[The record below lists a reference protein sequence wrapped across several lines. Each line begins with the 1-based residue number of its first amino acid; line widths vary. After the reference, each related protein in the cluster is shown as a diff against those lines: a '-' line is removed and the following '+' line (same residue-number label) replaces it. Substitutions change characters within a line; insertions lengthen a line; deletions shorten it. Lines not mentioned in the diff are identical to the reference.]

1 MKASNAA
8 ELIELYETCPN
19 CGNRMVGCGEGSIEI
34 TENIFKRTCKC
45 GFSIVIESE

>member
-1 MKASNAA
+1 MNALNAA

-19 CGNRMVGCGEGSIEI
+19 CGNGMVGCGEGSIEI

>member
-1 MKASNAA
+1 MNALNAA

-19 CGNRMVGCGEGSIEI
+19 CGNRMVCCGEGSIEI